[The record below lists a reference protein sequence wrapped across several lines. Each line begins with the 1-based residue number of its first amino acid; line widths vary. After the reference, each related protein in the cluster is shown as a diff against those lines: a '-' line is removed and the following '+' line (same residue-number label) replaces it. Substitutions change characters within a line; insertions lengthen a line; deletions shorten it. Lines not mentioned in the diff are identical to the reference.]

1 MAENKI
7 SSEDRDLSE
16 SIRIQFD
23 ESYSAALPHL
33 KRLEKMQAAYECQT
47 PETWETFSQ
56 IFLPHFRTAVEQAL
70 PDAFNYLL
78 PKSGMLEIV
87 PNGPMTFAQTSAV
100 RDYYEQLVM
109 RKIGLKKHG
118 LLTLKDCMKLN
129 IGYGEVTTQ
138 IVTPMDAT
146 ANTIFG
152 GGEARNIRRMDMGTP
167 REVIQYKYVDWR
179 TVIPTPDGGT
189 PDDVSGIFRLKGIR
203 EDVFLDMYRA
213 DALLDEPMLKG
224 DPNAIIQ
231 SVRDGRTSLSHFPLE
246 WIMGSFGTTDNV
258 IKSMRKLN
266 DINRRMR
273 LSARSPVKIPVL
285 MCEFNREHVWLVP
298 DGTVIYH
305 LKDKIQTFRKSIVKA
320 TACPDGESWYP
331 MGDAGSSFDATEGS
345 NILQNAI
352 VDLLSYKLHPATV
365 VNRSMITDK
374 NAVIEPYAQ
383 LDAYGKAG
391 DAAAVI
397 QGPQID
403 QSMFNIGAQFEQQ
416 IALANGQPMNLQ
428 GSGTAGVMRGG
439 GGAFESFLQTT
450 QARSKLAGA
459 VIQTGW
465 LEEVVNNVIILSQI
479 IGQDDKYIY
488 KDGLSGKYVEKT
500 ITAQDIMHSFQAVV
514 DLDDK
519 FHSSPSERAM
529 DISLYMQVYK
539 DNPKVD
545 QDAALEE
552 VTGNREK
559 WKKLKATP
567 ELEAAQ
573 LKALQERMAAAEA
586 AKAQAAQ
593 GAQGGGQNPGT
604 QAMQG
609 AGSQR
614 AVSV

>member
-1 MAENKI
+1 MAATRI
-7 SSEDRDLSE
+7 SDADKELSE
-16 SIRIQFD
+16 SLSIQFD
-23 ESYSAALPHL
+23 ESYAVALPHL

-47 PETWETFSQ
+47 PENWETFSQ

-87 PNGPMTFAQTSAV
+87 PGEPMTFAQTSTV
-100 RDYYEQLVM
+100 RDYYEQLVQS
-109 RKIGLKKHG
+109 KIGLKKHG

-138 IVTPMDAT
+138 IITPMEAT

-152 GGEARNIRRMDMGTP
+152 GGEVRNIRRMDMGSP

-189 PDDVSGIFRLKGIR
+189 PEDVSGVFRLKGIR
-203 EDVFLDMYRA
+203 EDVFLDMYRE
-213 DALLDEPMLKG
+213 DAKLDKPMLKG
-224 DPNAIIQ
+224 DPNKIIQ
-231 SVRDGRTSLSHFPLE
+231 SVREDGTSLSAFNIGG
-246 WIMGSFGTTDNV
+246 IMGQFGTTDNA
-258 IKSMRKLN
+258 IKSMQKLN
-266 DINRRMR
+266 EINRRFGGSR
-273 LSARSPVKIPVL
+273 NAPVKIPVM
-285 MCEFNREHVWLVP
+285 MCEFNRQHVWLVP
-298 DGTVIYH
+298 DGTVIYNI
-305 LKDKIQTFRKSIVKA
+305 KDTIQTFDKSIVKA
-320 TACPDGESWYP
+320 TACPDGENWFP

-345 NILQNAI
+345 NILQNAV

-365 VNRSMITDK
+365 VNRSMVTDK
-374 NAVIEPYAQ
+374 NAVVEPYAQ
-383 LDAYGKAG
+383 LDAYGRAG
-391 DAAAVI
+391 DAVEVI

-403 QSMFNIGAQFEQQ
+403 QSMFNVGAQFEQQ
-416 IALANGQPMNLQ
+416 IATANGQPQNLQ
-428 GSGTAGVMRGG
+428 GAGTAGVMRGG
-439 GGAFESFLQTT
+439 GGAFETLLQTT
-450 QARSKLAGA
+450 QARSKLSSA

-465 LEEVVNNVIILSQI
+465 LEEVVNKVIIRSQI
-479 IGQDDKYIY
+479 IGQDDKYVY
-488 KDGLSGKYVEKT
+488 EDGLNSQFVTKT
-500 ITAQDIMHSFQAVV
+500 ITSQDIRHSFRAVV

-552 VTGNREK
+552 VTGNRDK

-567 ELEAAQ
+567 ELEAQQ
-573 LKALQERMAAAEA
+573 LKALQEQQAAAEA

-593 GAQGGGQNPGT
+593 GGGGQSPGT

-614 AVSV
+614 ATNV

>member
-1 MAENKI
+1 MAASKLSAADKE
-7 SSEDRDLSE
+7 LSE

-23 ESYSAALPHL
+23 ESYAVALPHL

-87 PNGPMTFAQTSAV
+87 PNGPMTFAQTSTV
-100 RDYYEQLVM
+100 RDYYEQLIQ

-138 IVTPMDAT
+138 IITPMEAT

-152 GGEARNIRRMDMGTP
+152 GGEVRDIRRMDLGTP

-179 TVIPTPDGGT
+179 TVIPTPDGAT

-224 DPNAIIQ
+224 DPNAIIK
-231 SVRDGRTSLSHFPLE
+231 SVRDGRTSLSYFPLE
-246 WIMGSFGTTDNV
+246 WVMSQFGTTGNS
-258 IKSMRKLN
+258 IKAMRKLN
-266 DINRRMR
+266 DMNRRMK
-273 LSARSPVKIPVL
+273 LNTRSPVKIPVL
-285 MCEFNREHVWLVP
+285 MCEFNRRHVWIVP
-298 DGTVIYH
+298 DGTVIYDIQ
-305 LKDKIQTFRKSIVKA
+305 DKLQTFRKSIVKA

-397 QGPQID
+397 QGAQID
-403 QSMFNIGAQFEQQ
+403 QSMFNIGSQFEQQ

-479 IGQDDKYIY
+479 IGQDDKYVY

-500 ITAQDIMHSFQAVV
+500 ITAQDIRHSFSAVV

-519 FHSSPSERAM
+519 FHTSPSEKAM
-529 DISLYMQVYK
+529 DISLYMQVYR

-559 WKKLKATP
+559 WRKLKATP
-567 ELEAAQ
+567 ELEQQQ
-573 LKALQERMAAAEA
+573 LQALQERMAAAEA
-586 AKAQAAQ
+586 AKVVAQN
-593 GAQGGGQNPGT
+593 GGQSPGT